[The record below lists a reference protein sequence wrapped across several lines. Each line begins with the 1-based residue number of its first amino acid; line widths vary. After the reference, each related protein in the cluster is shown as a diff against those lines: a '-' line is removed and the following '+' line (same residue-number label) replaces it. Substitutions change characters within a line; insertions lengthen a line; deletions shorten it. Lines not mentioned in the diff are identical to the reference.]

1 MVTEKQAK
9 EGQIWAATK
18 ATEKAEYQWLLVVNK
33 LKMEIDEILRNI
45 QAIIYRDGHWANH
58 NDKIDEILLY
68 IDTIRD
74 PQLKGVSN
82 E

>member
-9 EGQIWAATK
+9 EGQIWSATK
-18 ATEKAEYQWLLVVNK
+18 ATESANIRWHQVVDELEK
-33 LKMEIDEILRNI
+33 KMEEVLRNI
-45 QAIIYRDGHWANH
+45 VAIIYRNGHWANH

-68 IDTIRD
+68 IDTLSKEI
-74 PQLKGVSN
+74 GN